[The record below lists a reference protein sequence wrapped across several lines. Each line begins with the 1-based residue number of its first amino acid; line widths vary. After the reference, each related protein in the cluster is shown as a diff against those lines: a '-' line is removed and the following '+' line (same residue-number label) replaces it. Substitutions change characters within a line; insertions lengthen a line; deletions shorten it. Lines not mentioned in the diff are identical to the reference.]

1 MILTFNNKERFFI
14 KDKINDLRDK
24 LNKEMGKRCPNDEEI
39 LKISQ
44 ELDLLIVEYYNNINI
59 LTENDNISWFIN

>member
-1 MILTFNNKERFFI
+1 
-14 KDKINDLRDK
+14 
-24 LNKEMGKRCPNDEEI
+24 MGKRCPNNQEI

-59 LTENDNISWFIN
+59 LTEKDEIS

>member
-24 LNKEMGKRCPNDEEI
+24 LNKEMGKRCPNDEKI